1 VADSDEAHAVTADAP
16 EPIPGRG
23 ALVLVLAGRIDHEN
37 VPALV
42 EGVCG
47 VLESSGADQVIC
59 DVSAVSAPDAVAVDA
74 LARLQLAAR
83 RRGSQVWL
91 RTGDGPVADLLVLA
105 GLDEIVRVW
114 RGDPPG
120 ATLPG

>member
-1 VADSDEAHAVTADAP
+1 VTDPDEARAVAAGAP
-16 EPIPGRG
+16 QPGPGPG

-47 VLESSGADQVIC
+47 VLDSSGAEQVIC
-59 DVSAVSAPDAVAVDA
+59 DVTAVSAPDAVAVDA
-74 LARLQLAAR
+74 LARLQLAVR

-91 RTGDGPVADLLVLA
+91 RTGDGPVADLLMLA
-105 GLDEIVRVW
+105 GLHEIVRVW
-114 RGDPPG
+114 KGD
-120 ATLPG
+120 ALPG

>member
-1 VADSDEAHAVTADAP
+1 VADPDEARAVAADAP
-16 EPIPGRG
+16 EPAPGRG
-23 ALVLVLAGRIDHEN
+23 ALVLVLAGRIDHDT

-47 VLESSGADQVIC
+47 VLDGCGASQVIC
-59 DVSAVSAPDAVAVDA
+59 DVSAVSAPDAVAVEA

-83 RRGSQVWL
+83 RRGSRVWL

-105 GLDEIVRVW
+105 GLHEVVSVW
-114 RGDPPG
+114 RGEADAPG
-120 ATLPG
+120 H